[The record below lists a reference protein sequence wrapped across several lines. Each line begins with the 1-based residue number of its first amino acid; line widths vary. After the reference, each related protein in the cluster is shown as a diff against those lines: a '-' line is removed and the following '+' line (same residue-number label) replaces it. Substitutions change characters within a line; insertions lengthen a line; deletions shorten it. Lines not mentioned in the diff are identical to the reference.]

1 LPSLPSLPS
10 PFSFLVSLFP
20 SSTTIANDVLL
31 TLPNLF
37 IGSAVVAVATF
48 TVRAAYSR
56 LVLTVEIDSRDPSH
70 DAILD
75 HLAGL
80 CAPRVV
86 SLRTRSEEGGRP
98 GPGEQ
103 AVVVLTPG
111 SGIHTVWLERL
122 RPILVSRP
130 HTATGTPTSS
140 NTSTTSSTSTSP
152 TSTLKLYIPLGSRAA
167 LERLVRDAR
176 AAEAERDKARTVVYS
191 GDQYGAWRK
200 TRSRPRRHPSSVVLE
215 EGLAEDLIA
224 DARSFLASELWYA
237 QRGIPYRRGY
247 LFHGPPGSGKT
258 SFLTVMAGELGL
270 DVYVISLG
278 NPLITDDILADL
290 MRGVPSRCLVLIEDV
305 DVDCAA
311 VTVPGLLNAIDGVAA
326 QEGRL
331 LVLTTNHPE
340 KLPDSLTRA
349 GRIDRKVLFGPATP
363 PQARK
368 LFLHFYDATTSSA
381 EELRP
386 LALAFESLLA
396 KRLGEKLSMADLQG
410 HLMTY
415 KNDPKEALS
424 HF

>member
-1 LPSLPSLPS
+1 M
-10 PFSFLVSLFP
+10 
-20 SSTTIANDVLL
+20 L

-37 IGSAVVAVATF
+37 LGSAVVAVATF

-86 SLRTRSEEGGRP
+86 NLRTRSEEGGRP

-111 SGIHTVWLERL
+111 SGIHTVWLERF

-130 HTATGTPTSS
+130 ASSASLSSASSSSSSSQQQGSPSHT
-140 NTSTTSSTSTSP
+140 
-152 TSTLKLYIPLGSRAA
+152 LRLYIPLGSRRA
-167 LERLVRDAR
+167 LEQLVRAAR

-215 EGLAEDLIA
+215 DGLAEDLIA
-224 DARSFLASELWYA
+224 DARSFLESELWYA

-290 MRGVPSRCLVLIEDV
+290 MRGVPSRCLVLIEDI

-311 VTVPGLLNAIDGVAA
+311 VTIPGLLNAIDGVAA

-340 KLPDSLTRA
+340 KLPESLTRA
-349 GRIDRKVLFGPATP
+349 GRIDRKVHFGPATP
-363 PQARK
+363 TQARR
-368 LFLHFYDATTSSA
+368 LFLHFYDATTSHQ
-381 EELRP
+381 ELNP
-386 LALAFESLLA
+386 LAMAFQSLLS
-396 KRLGEKLSMADLQG
+396 KRQAEQLSMADLQG

-415 KNDPKEALS
+415 KDDPKEALA